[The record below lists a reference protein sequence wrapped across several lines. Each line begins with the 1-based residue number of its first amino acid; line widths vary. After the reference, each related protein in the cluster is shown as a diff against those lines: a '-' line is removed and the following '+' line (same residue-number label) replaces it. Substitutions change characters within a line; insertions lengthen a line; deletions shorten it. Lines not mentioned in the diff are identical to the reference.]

1 MPRFTAI
8 PVGQGDAF
16 YLERE
21 NCSILVDGGRS
32 TVGLRQK
39 LNDLAARPLD
49 IIVCTH
55 NDADHVDGIIG
66 LLRQERACKEIWLP
80 GKWIE
85 VIGHACNSS
94 LFDKLLAEIRE
105 IPVKHVLEK
114 IETLRDGVSILFEPT
129 AFFPQEGAQ
138 SFEQNANERSQ
149 PPTDRPNPLD
159 YHIFRRELLY
169 HSMYSRKDRL
179 NAIRSTPAL
188 TEEQAALFSEL
199 IEAMDRIM
207 MVALLAM
214 RHRIPIRWFEYD
226 TTQPGGGIENVL
238 VPLNAR
244 EVRFHKPR
252 ANSVMDVIELTV
264 VNKESLVL
272 WAPPSEDMPG
282 VFFSADSQ
290 LTDIDLS
297 GIALNNAI
305 CTAPHHGS
313 SDNDCAYSH
322 VSLAAENASTLRW
335 VRSDGRFRK
344 RPGAAYLSTTT
355 RFCTVCRPAQRA
367 PYQTAAQPLSFIPS
381 NGQWTPSGTRQCN
394 CAPVP

>member
-1 MPRFTAI
+1 MPRFIAI

-16 YLERE
+16 YLERD

-32 TVGLRQK
+32 TVGLRRK
-39 LNDLAARPLD
+39 LGDLAARPLD

-66 LLRQERACKEIWLP
+66 LLRGERACKEIWLP

-85 VIGHACNSS
+85 VIGQAFKYNSS
-94 LFDKLLAEIRE
+94 LVDKLLADIIEVPIKRA
-105 IPVKHVLEK
+105 LEK
-114 IETLRDGVSILFEPT
+114 IEKLRGGESIMFEATSLP
-129 AFFPQEGAQ
+129 PQEGEQ
-138 SFEQNANERSQ
+138 PFEQHSNPMIQ
-149 PPTDRPNPLD
+149 DPPDGPEPLD
-159 YHIFRRELLY
+159 CHIPPPEFWYHRI
-169 HSMYSRKDRL
+169 YSRNRRL
-179 NAIRSTPAL
+179 NAEQSTPAL
-188 TEEQAALFSEL
+188 TEEQATLFSEM

-207 MVALLAM
+207 IVALLAM
-214 RHRIPIRWFEYD
+214 RHHIPIRWFEYD
-226 TTQPGGGIENVL
+226 TTQPSGGIKNVL

-244 EVRFHKPR
+244 EIRFHKPR
-252 ANSVMDVIELTV
+252 ANSVIDVIELTV

-272 WAPPSEDMPG
+272 WAPPSGDMPG
-282 VFFSADSQ
+282 VLFSADSQ

-322 VSLAAENASTLRW
+322 ISLAAENAKTLRW
-335 VRSDGRFRK
+335 VRSDGRFSK
-344 RPGAAYLSTTT
+344 RPGVAYLNTTT
-355 RFCTVCRPAQRA
+355 RFCTVCRPARRT

-381 NGQWTPSGTRQCN
+381 YGQWTPSGTRPCN
-394 CAPVP
+394 CAP